1 MYPEMDVDGRE
12 EAVDEA
18 DEPPCRVERD
28 GDREQDDTACDRSSA
43 ELRLRDDVQMQATVF
58 IRGRGA
64 HHPDM
69 NFFHAQLRITL
80 ENACTMMMT
89 NKHQHWNQLT
99 SV

>member
-18 DEPPCRVERD
+18 DEPPCRVEGD
-28 GDREQDDTACDRSSA
+28 GDREQDDTACDRVRSSG
-43 ELRLRDDVQMQATVF
+43 LRDDVQMRTTVF

-80 ENACTMMMT
+80 ENACTM
-89 NKHQHWNQLT
+89 NDK
-99 SV
+99 